1 MTVSQCFTNLIVF
14 NNKTSVA
21 CDLEIG
27 MLSECAN
34 RMLTYSTDIYDLEN
48 IEKFVLFQKL
58 QWPLYS
64 RSCIL
69 CEVKRASI
77 TGTNQFFLQV
87 FACLPFC
94 VLCYLALASCNFN
107 IILSTKNFWYK
118 FTMCKIW
125 DSHSEADGRIC
136 CLGKWCCVFDL
147 YLGTSFSKGLL
158 YLDRGKML
166 YWNVGTSVAIY
177 TCNIPEDWQLSP
189 MGPNILYVHNV
200 KCDACNAKCCIC
212 SCAALSDGVLI

>member
-1 MTVSQCFTNLIVF
+1 MSVCRKTERLLHRWRQCLGCGGLTLAFTREVQLVDKVALGQDFLSVIWYALLSFYQCAIFIHVLPMLISLQVTGIRTLHREDTKPLVGLPASYDCVSQCFTNLIVF

-64 RSCIL
+64 RSSIL

-77 TGTNQFFLQV
+77 TGTNQTIFLAGFCLPTILCALLPSLGFLQ
-87 FACLPFC
+87 F
-94 VLCYLALASCNFN
+94 
-107 IILSTKNFWYK
+107 
-118 FTMCKIW
+118 
-125 DSHSEADGRIC
+125 
-136 CLGKWCCVFDL
+136 
-147 YLGTSFSKGLL
+147 
-158 YLDRGKML
+158 
-166 YWNVGTSVAIY
+166 
-177 TCNIPEDWQLSP
+177 
-189 MGPNILYVHNV
+189 
-200 KCDACNAKCCIC
+200 
-212 SCAALSDGVLI
+212 